1 MAAELGEPK
10 LLLINATVELSAL
23 RFDDDYRVKSGFR
36 VWVAE
41 YVPGSRHTDLLG
53 VLPML
58 DGQIVTRYA
67 GLSHIPLVVL
77 TYRCGSMLEEQD

>member
-1 MAAELGEPK
+1 LTAELGEPK

-23 RFDDDYRVKSGFR
+23 GFGDDYRVKSGFR
-36 VWVAE
+36 VGVAE
-41 YVPGSRHTDLLG
+41 YIPGSRHADLLG

-67 GLSHIPLVVL
+67 RRSHIP
-77 TYRCGSMLEEQD
+77 GSLNLQMR